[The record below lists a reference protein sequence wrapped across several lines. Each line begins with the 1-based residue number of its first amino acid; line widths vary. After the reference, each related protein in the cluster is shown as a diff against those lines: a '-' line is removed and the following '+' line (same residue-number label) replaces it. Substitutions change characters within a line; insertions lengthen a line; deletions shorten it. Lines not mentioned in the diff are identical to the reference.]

1 MAIAVGFG
9 SQPERNR
16 NEASR
21 RNRPRRPKHLGEL
34 LSLSVVPRFLVA
46 HSDERVASNER
57 KGLVAVDDIERLAPV
72 ALTESAHVLLDQ
84 VEAVM
89 RRGVTAEEVF
99 VDLLAP
105 IARWMGREWDEDRLS
120 FVDVSMGLWRLQ
132 EVLREIAAGAAREDG
147 SGDRNAAL
155 FAAMPGD
162 QHTFGASM
170 MQECFAIAGWD
181 SELLIEANNHALI
194 DSVAERN
201 FDLLGLTLT
210 NDCPSTR
217 VADLIRTLRSVSR
230 NPRLC
235 VMIGG
240 RLPTEQPDMVVLT
253 GANGTAATAPEAV
266 RTAARLID
274 SMRMA
279 ATA

>member
-1 MAIAVGFG
+1 MATAIGFG

-16 NEASR
+16 SEASR
-21 RNRPRRPKHLGEL
+21 HDRPRRARHIGEL
-34 LSLSVVPRFLVA
+34 LSLSVIPRLLVA
-46 HSDERVASNER
+46 HTDHRAVADPGQ
-57 KGLVAVDDIERLAPV
+57 GLVDHADIERLGPV
-72 ALTESAHVLLDQ
+72 ALNEAAHVLLDQ

-105 IARWMGREWDEDRLS
+105 IARWMGREWEEDRLS

-132 EVLREIAAGAAREDG
+132 EVLREIAAGAARADG
-147 SGDRNAAL
+147 RGTRNLAL
-155 FAAMPGD
+155 FAPMPGD
-162 QHTFGASM
+162 QHSFGASM

-181 SELLIEANNHALI
+181 SELLINASNHALI
-194 DSVAERN
+194 DSVAERS
-201 FDLLGLTLT
+201 FDLLGLTLST
-210 NDCPSTR
+210 DCPSAR

-230 NPRLC
+230 NPHLC

-240 RLPTEQPDMVVLT
+240 RVPAEHPDLVVLT

-274 SMRMA
+274 SVRMA
-279 ATA
+279 AIA